1 MIRKTLP
8 VLTFNDDLADFQS
21 LFWLWSEVNDD
32 CLDVTFDFSYCRF
45 LRQNAV
51 AFLGGLARL
60 IEDRGG
66 RVVFLW
72 NTLDPKIFTNL
83 AQQGFLSA
91 FGHSGGPWRGNSIPF
106 RHDLLLDQAE
116 LMHYLKV
123 LWLGRGWVNVS
134 RPLQDA
140 IVGQMWEIYA
150 NAFEHGESPIG
161 VFSCG
166 QYYPMLKKLKLS
178 VVDFGVGIPSN
189 VRRFCQTGELRADYA
204 LRWAFQ
210 PNTTTKP
217 NGIGRGNGLDLLKRF
232 VRVNNGHMQV
242 FSHDGMA
249 IIEKNG
255 ENYQVQQPSFEGT
268 MVNISLECDDRY
280 YCLESE
286 TSKEPLF

>member
-45 LRQNAV
+45 MRQNAV

-66 RVVFLW
+66 RAVFLW

-91 FGHSGGPWRGNSIPF
+91 FGHTGGPWRGNSIPF
-106 RHDLLLDQAE
+106 RHDLLLDQTE

-166 QYYPMLKKLKLS
+166 QYYPMFKKLK
-178 VVDFGVGIPSN
+178 
-189 VRRFCQTGELRADYA
+189 
-204 LRWAFQ
+204 
-210 PNTTTKP
+210 
-217 NGIGRGNGLDLLKRF
+217 
-232 VRVNNGHMQV
+232 
-242 FSHDGMA
+242 DGMA
-249 IIEKNG
+249 ITEKNG

-286 TSKEPLF
+286 TSKGPLF